1 MVYESFE
8 FPKKKLHS
16 LKGAKQIGKKKIFE
30 KIRIRRTG
38 IQCMIELYMQNML
51 YN

>member
-1 MVYESFE
+1 MKALNFQ
-8 FPKKKLHS
+8 KKKLHS